1 MVSRVTTG
9 QRMYA
14 ALMKRDPEA
23 VQELPDEV
31 QRNVPGNALRLVGA
45 TALQASGDE
54 TVKASTVLPW
64 LFHALGVPSALT
76 GLLVPIRES
85 GSMLPQAALTP
96 IVMRIR
102 KRKWVF
108 VTGALVQAVAV
119 ACMALVAATGSGL
132 VAGILILLALSVF
145 SVGRSLTSISSK
157 DVQGRTVPKGERG
170 QINGLSTTASG
181 IVAITL
187 GLALRFFGGNNL
199 TAGQLAWLLVGGA
212 VLWVLAAWTYATVKE
227 PGRDHPGQEDRE
239 DREATSGDTPDD
251 DAASTGW
258 FFRSVALLRDDAPF
272 RRFVI
277 VRSLLL
283 VSSLSPP
290 FIVSQAVSSGAGTLS
305 GLGAFIIASGVSSL
319 VAGPLF
325 GRFADRS
332 SRTLMAVGAA
342 VASTVLALVVVV
354 SNLPGLQGDRAAGV
368 VLFVGAYFMVTL
380 VHTGVRMGR
389 KTYVVDMAQ
398 GDQRTEYVAVSNSAM
413 GVILLLTGGV
423 SAGLATLGVDWA
435 LGFLAVLGIVGVV
448 GAIRLPEVSAG

>member
-1 MVSRVTTG
+1 MTTG
-9 QRMYA
+9 QRVYE
-14 ALMKRDPEA
+14 ALIRRDPDA
-23 VQELPDEV
+23 VETLPETV
-31 QRNVPGNALRLVGA
+31 QRNVPGNALRLIGA
-45 TALQASGDE
+45 TALQSSGDQ

-64 LFHALGVPSALT
+64 LFNALGVPVALS

-96 IVMRIR
+96 LVMRVR

-119 ACMALVAATGSGL
+119 ACMALVAAVGQGLSAGVLIL
-132 VAGILILLALSVF
+132 VALGVF

-157 DVQGRTVPKGERG
+157 DVQGRTIPKGERG

-181 IVAITL
+181 VVAITL
-187 GLALRFFGGNNL
+187 GLALRVFGGSDL
-199 TAGQLAWLLVGGA
+199 SAGQLAWLLVGGA
-212 VLWVLAAWTYATVKE
+212 ALWVFAAWVYTTVKE
-227 PGRDHPGQEDRE
+227 PGRAPTTHAESEPTNGQRGKDG
-239 DREATSGDTPDD
+239 GD
-251 DAASTGW
+251 STGW
-258 FFRSVALLRDDAPF
+258 FSRSVALLRDDAPF

-290 FIVSQAVSSGAGTLS
+290 FIVTQAVSSGAGALS
-305 GLGAFIIASGVSSL
+305 GLGGFIVASGVSSL

-332 SRTLMAVGAA
+332 SRTLMAIGAA
-342 VASTVLALVVVV
+342 VASAVLILVIVL
-354 SNLPGLQGDRAAGV
+354 SRLPSLDGNRVAET
-368 VLFVGAYFMVTL
+368 VLFVSAYFVVTL

-389 KTYVVDMAQ
+389 KTYVVDMAR

-413 GVILLLTGGV
+413 GVILLATGGV

-435 LGFLAVLGIVGVV
+435 LGFLAILGIVGVI
-448 GAIRLPEVSAG
+448 GAFKLPEVSAG